1 MKINGE
7 IVFLRF
13 GCYIF
18 VGFGVNHF
26 GKKSQ
31 ICMIQ
36 NLDTFVCTNKHVN
49 YTVYNVILRIARNL
63 LETREN
69 IKIESHPFLTL
80 SNYIDSIHSVAV
92 ALILRT

>member
-7 IVFLRF
+7 IGFLRF
-13 GCYIF
+13 DCYIF

-69 IKIESHPFLTL
+69 IKIESQTYAQKQAK
-80 SNYIDSIHSVAV
+80 NAV
-92 ALILRT
+92 